1 MTHYE
6 QSLTQDGKPITY
18 QWIVLEPC
26 KPAPGCDEA
35 FRVVAECTSER
46 DAKRVSV
53 ALNTREEYENRNM
66 VAATQE
72 MRS

>member
-46 DAKRVSV
+46 DAKRVSES
-53 ALNTREEYENRNM
+53 LNHREEYERRNLI
-66 VAATQE
+66 AYTQDG
-72 MRS
+72 R